1 METPAASEGREH
13 RNQVL
18 AGRNF
23 RPLHHRAGSRV
34 GVSRNTIHFGTETLT
49 LQRRQGGKIGCT
61 QAQLCSPGATPST
74 PPSPETTTAT
84 SVEAKTPQPP
94 SSDVD
99 NAIQELYQRS
109 SEGLDAQQSQQLR
122 DLLQQFTDIFAAR
135 NQDCTKTTKLESV
148 SMAARTHAAAWGSP
162 DF

>member
-1 METPAASEGREH
+1 MFTRRRTIAAST
-13 RNQVL
+13 
-18 AGRNF
+18 A
-23 RPLHHRAGSRV
+23 
-34 GVSRNTIHFGTETLT
+34 
-49 LQRRQGGKIGCT
+49 
-61 QAQLCSPGATPST
+61 
-74 PPSPETTTAT
+74 PETTTAT

-135 NQDCTKTTKLESV
+135 NQDCTKTNLVQHSIDTGTAL
-148 SMAARTHAAAWGSP
+148 P
-162 DF
+162 I